1 MNSIEDIIMLVAYRD
16 KISPNEARAIV
27 NDCIEE
33 LRDAVLRGNYQET
46 EDIVMMYLG
55 LEPDYLDILL
65 NEMY

>member
-1 MNSIEDIIMLVAYRD
+1 MNSVEDIIMLVAYRD
-16 KISPNEARAIV
+16 KISPNEARTIV

-33 LRDAVLRGNYQET
+33 LRDAVLRGNYQEA